1 MPEQNR
7 PEPIK
12 IRELADEYRRNA
24 ERLKIRRHQIAPR
37 HDLHNGER
45 SVHPKVEQEVAEIDE
60 RLDEHR
66 ADRLLDAVW
75 NHLDMPGKPPE
86 AGVMPSQQGEP
97 AEDLKV
103 GELRCA
109 AVYWMLR
116 RSGHTD
122 PEAPGFVAELNR
134 RRTEFDGASERYKA
148 VAKAELGK
156 SRQLSIEAVDA
167 ICQRLI
173 EEGKPANAETVE
185 QAREAVSRKYE
196 HRKRHEISLAD
207 LATDAEVEIVPD
219 HLKAAAVVLSH
230 ARHDDAGVFDAVDQI
245 VEDADLGRIAIGQNA
260 AERIEDYRRNSAY
273 RWLSAERVES
283 LRDRVLGPPFPALWR
298 SLVVATHEFIGR
310 LTTDDLIGSPVP
322 ANVSQEPIRAAAA
335 AVATHASERGWGTT
349 YAAAETLQAQLRAA
363 RRILSRRS
371 IERAYCSRDFF
382 GVIAHATDVDIDDI
396 TRALAL
402 SEAGVIVFSWLAKKA
417 EILSGCDDTEL
428 IVLDP
433 LGTDG
438 DPLEDPSDGD
448 FLEASEQ
455 LYQLLGLGQ
464 SAGSGYEEEHDDD
477 QGSEQEASG
486 VFARRAG
493 MQHSEPGFRLKAS
506 MFPGGHAESR
516 M

>member
-1 MPEQNR
+1 M
-7 PEPIK
+7 
-12 IRELADEYRRNA
+12 
-24 ERLKIRRHQIAPR
+24 
-37 HDLHNGER
+37 
-45 SVHPKVEQEVAEIDE
+45 
-60 RLDEHR
+60 
-66 ADRLLDAVW
+66 
-75 NHLDMPGKPPE
+75 
-86 AGVMPSQQGEP
+86 
-97 AEDLKV
+97 
-103 GELRCA
+103 
-109 AVYWMLR
+109 
-116 RSGHTD
+116 
-122 PEAPGFVAELNR
+122 
-134 RRTEFDGASERYKA
+134 
-148 VAKAELGK
+148 
-156 SRQLSIEAVDA
+156 
-167 ICQRLI
+167 
-173 EEGKPANAETVE
+173 
-185 QAREAVSRKYE
+185 SRKYE

-230 ARHDDAGVFDAVDQI
+230 ARHGDAGVFDAVDQI

-448 FLEASEQ
+448 FLEAEPA
-455 LYQLLGLGQ
+455 LPAPRARAVGGLRVRG
-464 SAGSGYEEEHDDD
+464 G
-477 QGSEQEASG
+477 
-486 VFARRAG
+486 ARRRPGLRAG
-493 MQHSEPGFRLKAS
+493 GVRRVRAA
-506 MFPGGHAESR
+506 GGHAALRAWLPAQGLDVPRRPRRIADVTGGGRRHDEEPRREMPDEARGLLRRFGPQVPERQGAAQPVLADGLERVPLGQEDADQGAVGGFPQRVGRHRGESR
-516 M
+516 FGGLREPAAVREAVGQAFQRAGPDLPEPLAFEVEPVLVPVRQQLAGAAQRGQHAGVTGIAGHQASASAMRSR